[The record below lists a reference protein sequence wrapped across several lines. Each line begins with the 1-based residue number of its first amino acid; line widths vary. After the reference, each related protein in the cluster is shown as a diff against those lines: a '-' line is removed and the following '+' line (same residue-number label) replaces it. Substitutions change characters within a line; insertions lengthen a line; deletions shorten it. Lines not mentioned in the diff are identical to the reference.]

1 MPSQYQPKRA
11 QNRPRRHNPLPLLA
25 AAAAVCL
32 GLILIPSL
40 GRAPEEPTAAASPP
54 AAATPTPTAAPT
66 PEPTPAAFDFTQPA
80 PAAEAVE
87 MDYFA
92 DALFIG
98 DSRTDGLRLYSGIKG
113 ADFYCYK

>member
-66 PEPTPAAFDFTQPA
+66 PEPTPAPA
-80 PAAEAVE
+80 PSDGDVILPPEAYE
-87 MDYFA
+87 
-92 DALFIG
+92 
-98 DSRTDGLRLYSGIKG
+98 
-113 ADFYCYK
+113 

>member
-40 GRAPEEPTAAASPP
+40 GRAPEEPTAAAEP
-54 AAATPTPTAAPT
+54 ACGGHSHP
-66 PEPTPAAFDFTQPA
+66 
-80 PAAEAVE
+80 
-87 MDYFA
+87 
-92 DALFIG
+92 
-98 DSRTDGLRLYSGIKG
+98 DSRTHAGAHTHAG
-113 ADFYCYK
+113 ADPCGL

>member
-40 GRAPEEPTAAASPP
+40 GSAPEEPACGGHSHP
-54 AAATPTPTAAPT
+54 
-66 PEPTPAAFDFTQPA
+66 
-80 PAAEAVE
+80 
-87 MDYFA
+87 
-92 DALFIG
+92 
-98 DSRTDGLRLYSGIKG
+98 DSRTHAGAHAGAHTHAG
-113 ADFYCYK
+113 ADPCGL

>member
-40 GRAPEEPTAAASPP
+40 GRAPEESTAAASPP
-54 AAATPTPTAAPT
+54 AAGS
-66 PEPTPAAFDFTQPA
+66 A
-80 PAAEAVE
+80 PASGAHSPP
-87 MDYFA
+87 
-92 DALFIG
+92 
-98 DSRTDGLRLYSGIKG
+98 DSRTHAGAHAGAHTHAG
-113 ADFYCYK
+113 ADPGGL